1 MKIALISD
9 VHGNLLALDA
19 CLVALKRLGVGEV
32 HFLGDA
38 TGYFPDEVPVI
49 ERLLAETVACQQG
62 NHEALLLSP
71 TPRSE
76 ALEDV
81 YRLGAARN
89 RLRGTALW
97 QAVAQW
103 PVRREVRLGGRNMLF
118 VHGSP
123 QDPLF
128 GYVYPDTDLAPYAA
142 IAHDC
147 VVMANT
153 HHPSIREHG
162 GKRFVNVGSVGLPRD
177 HGNLAAFAVY
187 DDSEDS
193 FRIIRVPLD
202 IAGILARYENHAAR
216 AVLECF
222 RRSSSSFVGEVL
234 S

>member
-9 VHGNLLALDA
+9 VHGNLLALEA

-49 ERLLAETVACQQG
+49 ERLLIATVGCQQG

-71 TPRSE
+71 TTRSE
-76 ALEDV
+76 TLEEV
-81 YRLGAARN
+81 YRLGAARS

-97 QAVAQW
+97 QVVAQW
-103 PVRREVRLGGRNMLF
+103 PVRREIHLGGRKMLF

-128 GYVYPDTDLAPYAA
+128 GYVYPDTDLAPYATVPY
-142 IAHDC
+142 DC

-153 HHPSIREHG
+153 HHPSIREYS

-187 DDSEDS
+187 DDSEDT

-202 IAGILARYENHAAR
+202 VERILARYESHAAP

-222 RRSSSSFVGEVL
+222 RRTSSRFVGEVL